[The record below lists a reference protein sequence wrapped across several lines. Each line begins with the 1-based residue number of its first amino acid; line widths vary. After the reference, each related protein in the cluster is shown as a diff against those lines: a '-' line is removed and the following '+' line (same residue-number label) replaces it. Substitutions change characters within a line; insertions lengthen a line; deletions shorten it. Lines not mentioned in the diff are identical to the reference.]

1 MTTPELPPLPDPF
14 VTAGL
19 PQSGV
24 LAHGYSAKQMH
35 AYAESARAPL
45 VAEVDRLRAEVEKLL
60 ESLRDPNFVHTI
72 MLRGVIAPI
81 GWRRTCHLT
90 GEVPNGEDVQLAE
103 IVRLR
108 QEAESLRARVAELEA
123 AQAWRPIETAP
134 FDGLI
139 QLMVEGCD
147 GERRTFAAEASY
159 RNGEKVWIETS
170 GWTGWTKLHP
180 GWTPVG
186 WLPLTTPPQK
196 EQGNG

>member
-1 MTTPELPPLPDPF
+1 VVEALDVATHETRFSHTGKARDMTTPELPPLPDPF

-90 GEVPNGEDVQLAE
+90 GEVPNGEG
-103 IVRLR
+103 
-108 QEAESLRARVAELEA
+108 RAACGNREA
-123 AQAWRPIETAP
+123 ATRSRISS
-134 FDGLI
+134 
-139 QLMVEGCD
+139 
-147 GERRTFAAEASY
+147 R
-159 RNGEKVWIETS
+159 
-170 GWTGWTKLHP
+170 
-180 GWTPVG
+180 
-186 WLPLTTPPQK
+186 
-196 EQGNG
+196 QGRGA